1 MRVLFAVLAALLA
14 LNLAACAPMS
24 RLPPVDQ
31 KATQVERDKQLELAL
46 RENFKRTARLNAVGW
61 RVLAAN
67 TDACGESVQ
76 SSYGVISRDADSLPK
91 EYRPIFEKL
100 YGRHPHDVIL
110 AVFPD
115 SPAARAGLMPGDFVV
130 GIGNHA
136 TDTPENKRAGR
147 ELALKTKASETLQLR
162 IRRAGADLVIG
173 ISPRLACAYP
183 IDLVANDSVNAA
195 ADGGRILVT
204 SGMVRFAE
212 TDDELALV
220 IGHELAHNT
229 LKHVQ
234 AQMGNRMIGTLLGIA
249 VSIAIGVDV
258 SGLGGDLGGMV
269 YSQDFESEADYVG
282 TYYVA
287 KAGFP
292 VAQAADFWR
301 RMAVEHPKAIAHGST
316 HPDTATRFT
325 GIEAA
330 AREIADKRATGR
342 PLLPEMKKD

>member
-1 MRVLFAVLAALLA
+1 MKSLFAIIATSIA
-14 LNLAACAPMS
+14 LAACAPMS

-31 KATQVERDKQLELAL
+31 QATQVERDKQLELAL

-61 RVLAAN
+61 RVLSAN
-67 TDACGESVQ
+67 VDACGETVQ
-76 SSYGVISRDADSLPK
+76 ASYGVISRDADSLPK

-110 AVFPD
+110 AVFPG
-115 SPAARAGLMPGDFVV
+115 SPAARAGLLPGDLIVS
-130 GIGNHA
+130 IGNR
-136 TDTPENKRAGR
+136 DTSTAEGKRLGR
-147 ELALKTKASETLQLR
+147 ELAMKTKAGETLQLR
-162 IRRAGADLVIG
+162 IRRDGADKVVTV
-173 ISPRLACAYP
+173 SPQLACAYP

-195 ADGGRILVT
+195 ADGGRIMVT
-204 SGMVRFAE
+204 SGMMRFA
-212 TDDELALV
+212 TSDDELALV
-220 IGHELAHNT
+220 LGHELAHNT
-229 LKHVQ
+229 LNHVT

-269 YSQDFESEADYVG
+269 YSQDFEAEADYVG

-292 VAQAADFWR
+292 VEQAADFWR

-316 HPDTATRFT
+316 HPDTASRFT

-330 AREIADKRATGR
+330 AREVAEKRAAGQ
-342 PLLPEMKKD
+342 PLVPEKKE

>member
-1 MRVLFAVLAALLA
+1 MKTLAIVIAALVLIG
-14 LNLAACAPMS
+14 CAPMS

-31 KATQVERDKQLELAL
+31 KATQIERDKQLELSL
-46 RENFKRTARLNAVGW
+46 RENFKRTTRLNTVGW
-61 RVLAAN
+61 RILSAN
-67 TDACGESVQ
+67 TDACGEAVQ
-76 SSYGVISRDADSLPK
+76 PAYGVISRDSDSLPP

-100 YGRHPHDVIL
+100 YGRHTHDVIL

-115 SPAARAGLMPGDFVV
+115 SPAALAGLMPGDLIVA
-130 GIGNHA
+130 IGNR
-136 TDTPENKRAGR
+136 DTGNAEGKRLAR
-147 ELALKTKASETLQLR
+147 ELAKQTKAGETVQLR
-162 IRRAGADLVIG
+162 IRRAGSEKVVA
-173 ISPRLACAYP
+173 ISPRIACAYP

-195 ADGGRILVT
+195 ADGGRIMVT
-204 SGMVRFAE
+204 SGMMRFAT

-220 IGHELAHNT
+220 LGHELAHNT
-229 LKHVQ
+229 LNHVK

-292 VAQAADFWR
+292 VEQAADFWR

-316 HPDTATRFT
+316 HPDTASRFT

-330 AREIADKRATGR
+330 AREVAAKRAAGQ
-342 PLLPEMKKD
+342 PLVPEKKD

>member
-1 MRVLFAVLAALLA
+1 MKTLFATLAAIFALA
-14 LNLAACAPMS
+14 LAGCAPMS

-31 KATQVERDKQLELAL
+31 KATQLERDKQLELAL
-46 RENFKRTARLNAVGW
+46 RENFKRSARLNSVGW
-61 RVLAAN
+61 RVLGAN

-76 SSYGVISRDADSLPK
+76 SSYGLISRDAASLPP

-100 YGRHPHDVIL
+100 YGRHPHDVVL
-110 AVFPD
+110 AIFPD
-115 SPAARAGLMPGDFVV
+115 SPASRAGLAPGDLIVA
-130 GIGNHA
+130 IGNRETTTA
-136 TDTPENKRAGR
+136 ESKQAGR
-147 ELALKTKASETLQLR
+147 ELAKTTRPGDPLQLR
-162 IRRAGADLVIG
+162 IRRGGADRVVT
-173 ISPRLACAYP
+173 ISPQLTCAYP
-183 IDLVANDSVNAA
+183 IDLIANDSVNAG
-195 ADGGRILVT
+195 ADGGRIMVT
-204 SGMVRFAE
+204 SGMLRFA
-212 TDDELALV
+212 TSDDELALV

-292 VAQAADFWR
+292 VEQAADFWR
-301 RMAVEHPKAIAHGST
+301 RMAVEHPAAIAHGSS
-316 HPDTATRFT
+316 HPDTASRFT

-330 AREIADKRATGR
+330 AREIANKRAAGKA
-342 PLLPEMKKD
+342 LVPEKKE